1 VKRVSTRPSDAVDRR
16 PARRSLP
23 QADETLV
30 AERRSPPGE
39 NTWVVVTSDELSLSD
54 AVAWATR
61 TDCGAVVTL
70 CGTVRDHSEGRP
82 GVVELEYEA
91 YEPHVTARMADVA
104 DVARERFAPVGRVAL
119 FHRTGTLRVGDVSVV
134 VVVSA
139 PHRSEAFDAARFCID
154 AIKSTVPIWKREI
167 WSGGSDWS
175 ACTHPIAELPDLAG
189 S

>member
-1 VKRVSTRPSDAVDRR
+1 MKRVSTRPIDGVDRR
-16 PARRSLP
+16 RARRSVP

-30 AERRSPPGE
+30 TERRSSPDE
-39 NTWVVVTSDELSLSD
+39 NTWVVVTADELALSD
-54 AVAWATR
+54 AVAWAAR
-61 TDCGAVVTL
+61 TDCGAIATF

-91 YEPHVTARMADVA
+91 YEPHVSARMADVA
-104 DVARERFAPVGRVAL
+104 DMARKRFAPVGRVAL
-119 FHRTGTLRVGDVSVV
+119 FHRTGALRVGDVSVV

-139 PHRSEAFDAARFCID
+139 PHRSEAFGAVRFCID
-154 AIKSTVPIWKREI
+154 AIKGTVPIWKRET

-175 ACTHPIAELPDLAG
+175 ACTHPIAEIPDLAG